1 MTLRGREA
9 IIAALAL
16 CDGSAALV
24 TRQLGISTATIY
36 RKIKLFTLA

>member
-9 IIAALAL
+9 IIAAL
-16 CDGSAALV
+16 CDGSAALA